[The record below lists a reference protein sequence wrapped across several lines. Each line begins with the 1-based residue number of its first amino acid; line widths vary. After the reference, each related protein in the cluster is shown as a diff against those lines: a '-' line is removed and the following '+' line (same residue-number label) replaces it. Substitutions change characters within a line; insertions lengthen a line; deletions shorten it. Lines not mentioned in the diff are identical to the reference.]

1 MPTDSEEINL
11 IKRLCIL
18 NFLELQDIRRRL
30 NISTT
35 DTEGLGTQ
43 GYYDYA
49 NAVRGYLKEMDHKMC
64 NLIRDYPH
72 LEGDDSGAV
81 EI

>member
-1 MPTDSEEINL
+1 MPTDSDEINL

-30 NISTT
+30 NIPTQH
-35 DTEGLGTQ
+35 GPGAQ

-49 NAVRGYLKEMDHKMC
+49 NSVAGYLKEMDDKMR
-64 NLIRDYPH
+64 NLIKDYPH
-72 LEGDDSGAV
+72 LLRGSDAAE
-81 EI
+81 